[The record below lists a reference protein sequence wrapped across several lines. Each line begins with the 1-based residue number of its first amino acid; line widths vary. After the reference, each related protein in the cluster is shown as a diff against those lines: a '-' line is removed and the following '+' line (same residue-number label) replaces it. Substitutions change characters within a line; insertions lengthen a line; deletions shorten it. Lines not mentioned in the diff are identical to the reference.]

1 MKQYT
6 RYVHD
11 EFRRPL
17 VGRTIVA
24 VHEMNDEE
32 YKNMDWYQ
40 GSHPAIVLVLDN
52 GAVVVPAR
60 DPELND
66 SGYLYIIDDNDSE
79 GDDE

>member
-1 MKQYT
+1 VKQYT

-24 VHEMNDEE
+24 VHEMSSEE
-32 YKNMDWYQ
+32 YQNMGWYQ
-40 GSHPAIVLVLDN
+40 GSHPGIVLVLDN
-52 GAVVVPAR
+52 GAVMVPAR

-66 SGYLYIIDDNDSE
+66 SGYLYIINDNDSE
-79 GDDE
+79 GDEE